1 MKVAVLLSGGVDS
14 SVAALL
20 LKDQGYDVMGLTMV
34 NWDSRV
40 GEKAAQAARRLNIE
54 HRIVDL
60 KELFHTRII
69 DYFCRSYET
78 GNTPNPCVECNK
90 YIKFGALLDIA
101 LEAGCDLVATGHY
114 ARIEFNGELNRYLLK
129 KGIDSSK
136 DQSYFLYGLKQEQL
150 SHIIFPLGNLK
161 KSEVRDIARQKSVPA
176 AEAPDSQEICF
187 ITGDY
192 GDFIKDRVKFKHG
205 EVVDTNMKLVGTHRG
220 LPFYT
225 IGQRRG
231 LGISSSRPLYVIGMD
246 LGKNRLLVGGQ
257 EQLYTKTLYAS
268 QNNFIYINQ
277 LDSPLQV
284 EAKIRY
290 RANAAPAVISME
302 TNGMVKVDFEEPQ
315 RAITRGQSVVFYRDE
330 YVVGGGI
337 IE

>member
-34 NWDSRV
+34 NWDIKV
-40 GEKAAQAARRLNIE
+40 GEKAAEVARQLNIE

-60 KELFHTRII
+60 TELFKTRII
-69 DYFCRSYET
+69 DYFCHSYEI

-101 LEAGCDLVATGHY
+101 REAGCDRVATGHY
-114 ARIEFNGELNRYLLK
+114 ARIDFDGERNRYLLR
-129 KGIDSSK
+129 KGIDINK

-150 SHIIFPLGNLK
+150 ANIIFPLGSLT
-161 KSEVRDIARQKSVPA
+161 KSEVRDIARQRQVPV
-176 AEAPDSQEICF
+176 AESPDSQEICF
-187 ITGDY
+187 VSGDY
-192 GDFIKDRVKFKHG
+192 GDFIRDRVKFKSG
-205 EVVDTNMKLVGTHRG
+205 EVMDTDMRIVGNHRG

-225 IGQRRG
+225 VGQRRG
-231 LGISSSRPLYVIGMD
+231 LGISSSRPLYVVGMD
-246 LGKNRLLVGGQ
+246 LERNRLLVGGQ
-257 EQLYTKTLYAS
+257 EQLYQKTLHAG
-268 QNNFIYINQ
+268 QNNFIYINH
-277 LDSPLQV
+277 LDLPLQV

-290 RANAAPAVISME
+290 RANAAPATIYME
-302 TNGMVKVDFEEPQ
+302 NNDRVRVEFVDPQ
-315 RAITRGQSVVFYRDE
+315 RAITRGQSVVFYQKD
-330 YVVGGGI
+330 YVLGGGI